1 MSART
6 APKMTKAREIRDGLH
21 NGFTLAQMQA
31 QGVTK
36 SEARERT
43 GLHYGTIS
51 KWESDHGLKFN
62 TGAEAKVR
70 ANLSGSQRA
79 SYFAASPEERSQVDG
94 SFARASRRREHIK
107 KLAVKWALGEIPEKR
122 LAAVAGRLSRED
134 RLAFA
139 DMATTARRDLSLG
152 GVLWRVR
159 VMSRTGQVIEHLV
172 RSSSRADAIARAMR
186 NPGMKEAIRA
196 VPA

>member
-1 MSART
+1 MSIGT
-6 APKMTKAREIRDGLH
+6 APKITKAREIRDGLH

-31 QGVTK
+31 EGVTK
-36 SEARERT
+36 SDARERT

-62 TGAEAKVR
+62 TGADAKVR

-79 SYFAASPEERSQVDG
+79 SYLAASADERSQSDG
-94 SFARASRRREHIK
+94 AFARASRRRQHIK
-107 KLAVKWALGEIPEKR
+107 RIAVKWALGEVPEKR
-122 LAAVAGRLSRED
+122 LAAIAGRLSREERID
-134 RLAFA
+134 FA

-172 RSSSRADAIARAMR
+172 RSSSKADAIARAMR
-186 NPGMKEAIRA
+186 NAGMKEAIRA